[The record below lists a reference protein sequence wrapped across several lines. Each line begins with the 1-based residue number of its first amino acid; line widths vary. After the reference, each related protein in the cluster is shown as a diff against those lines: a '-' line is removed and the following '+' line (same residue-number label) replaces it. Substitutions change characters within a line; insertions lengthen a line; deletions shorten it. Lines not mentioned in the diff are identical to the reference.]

1 MTGDRVLT
9 TCLAGDSELTTCPAG
24 ESELTTCPA
33 GDRANVAGE
42 GAITQ
47 FARR

>member
-1 MTGDRVLT
+1 MTGDSVLT

-24 ESELTTCPA
+24 ESDLTTCPA

-42 GAITQ
+42 SAITH